1 MAHVEGVGR
10 LEVVEE
16 HDRLEGE
23 QGFVDGFRRIQNYGQ
38 RGARIFGSDADRPDA
53 VVFLVHAVVPHP
65 LPMGTR
71 SSRCVGPVGFG
82 FGFVPESLD
91 GEPPS

>member
-38 RGARIFGSDADRPDA
+38 RGARIFGSDVYSDN
-53 VVFLVHAVVPHP
+53 
-65 LPMGTR
+65 
-71 SSRCVGPVGFG
+71 
-82 FGFVPESLD
+82 
-91 GEPPS
+91 